1 MNDENSLPT
10 PPSFDQ
16 QFELLPQESLSEPAD
31 LQSNVNDNYPS
42 NNHVYEIDSDS
53 HDERP
58 TEATDDGMMFISL
71 EFLHVRVIIVLG
83 NLPNEPQVDPDERRI
98 QISFHHEPSPDPDGD
113 ICSPVDETE
122 SHEENLSSDVVD
134 FDSICDA
141 KANEPSPVL
150 CKQSLCEPCTI
161 EKDDIK
167 IIKESSTTTT
177 TTLSTKYIDPKKDS
191 NDLGH
196 IMISYNHSTKLVC
209 SRIAKALKDKN
220 YSVWIDQEN
229 ISGDILTSMASAVE
243 NAFVVLM
250 AINEQYFKSRY
261 CRLEAEYSLERNKAS
276 IPMLMQRDYKANG
289 WLGIINGSK
298 LHIDFSQLQFDQAFD
313 LLVREIENIRV
324 SLGADEHY
332 QTISTTTS
340 FNSTRAVT
348 TMSSSW
354 LQYQDV
360 NDWNTY
366 DVVEWLNR
374 EKLEMFE
381 DALRLFTGATLWQLY
396 KIKFDSPSDYYRI
409 AESLLAPTVPLRVFY
424 ILTFHGA
431 IESLFSSFGQRKH

>member
-16 QFELLPQESLSEPAD
+16 QFDLLPEESPFEPAD

-42 NNHVYEIDSDS
+42 NNHVYETDSDS

-71 EFLHVRVIIVLG
+71 EFLHICVIIVSG
-83 NLPNEPQVDPDERRI
+83 NLPDQPQVDPDERSI

-113 ICSPVDETE
+113 ICSPVDETAP
-122 SHEENLSSDVVD
+122 HEENLSSDVVD
-134 FDSICDA
+134 FDSICDT
-141 KANEPSPVL
+141 KPNEPSPVL

-161 EKDDIK
+161 EKDDIT
-167 IIKESSTTTT
+167 IIKESLTTTTT
-177 TTLSTKYIDPKKDS
+177 TTLTTKYNDPKKDS

-209 SRIAKALKDKN
+209 SRIAKALKDRN
-220 YSVWIDQEN
+220 YSVWIDQDN

-276 IPMLMQRDYKANG
+276 IPMLMQRDY
-289 WLGIINGSK
+289 IQ
-298 LHIDFSQLQFDQAFD
+298 FQLQFDQAFD

-324 SLGADEHY
+324 SLGADGDY
-332 QTISTTTS
+332 QTSNFSTTTS
-340 FNSTRAVT
+340 CNSTRAMT

-381 DALRLFTGATLWQLY
+381 DVLRLFTGATLWQLY
-396 KIKFDSPSDYYRI
+396 KIKFDSPSDYYRTV
-409 AESLLAPTVPLRVFY
+409 ESLLAPTVPLRVFY

-431 IESLFSSFGQRKH
+431 IESLFSSFSQRKH